1 MSAKCRSRIKTES
14 SRENRMKIN
23 RERGNGANLKLFI
36 LFNDGRDSI
45 VTELC
50 NLMFVKQNVVSLQMI
65 VEGAR
70 HYTGVKKMNRLCYL
84 NQNC

>member
-1 MSAKCRSRIKTES
+1 
-14 SRENRMKIN
+14 MKIN

-50 NLMFVKQNVVSLQMI
+50 NLVFVKQNVVSLQLI
-65 VEGAR
+65 VKGAR
-70 HYTGVKKMNRLCYL
+70 HYTGMEKMNCLCNL

>member
-1 MSAKCRSRIKTES
+1 MKT
-14 SRENRMKIN
+14 N
-23 RERGNGANLKLFI
+23 REEGNGAHLKLFI

-50 NLMFVKQNVVSLQMI
+50 NLVLVKQNVVSLQMI

-70 HYTGVKKMNRLCYL
+70 HYTGVEKMNSLCYL